1 MPSPTSTHNFLDK
14 RHSITFTL
22 AWSTFFVC
30 LSALLFGYHLAEL
43 NAPGDVLSCT
53 FKKPGPLPSY
63 KDSVWS
69 HLHLRQCI
77 QMPDYGVALV
87 TAMFTI
93 GGLLASI
100 VLGFTSV
107 SSDYGRKQL
116 CTVSAFFYLVGS
128 FVMSFSQSNWQ
139 INLGRFLSGLGAGS
153 SLIMSPILINELAP
167 HNHRGLLGSLMQFAV
182 SLGILLAQVVSYF
195 YSNDQ
200 QWRMIFVVAGCLG
213 SIQFLGLFTVPESP
227 KWLIMKY
234 GDVQHATTILESLR
248 TDHSTVEFEI
258 QHWKHLLTDNAPQEE
273 EEEQTET
280 SLLLSHES
288 QSSFDPP
295 LISTWKFLSDSKY
308 RNQLIAVVLIM
319 TGQQWSGVNTITYY
333 GVQVLNNIFNN
344 PDGNMVLFLSCLIST
359 VNVFVS
365 VGVAP
370 LIDKWGRKPLLMA
383 SVTICGLSAL
393 SLAIGIPTKSDAVVV
408 TAFFSFIVGFG
419 IGLGPIPFLMISE
432 FTSHDLV
439 TIAQSFGTVMN
450 WCSNMSV
457 AMFFPILTKL
467 LGGGMVFSVFAINCL
482 FYGIAFYYTIPETKG
497 FNHSNDVWEN
507 FK

>member
-1 MPSPTSTHNFLDK
+1 MNPATSIHNFLDK

-22 AWSTFFVC
+22 AWSTFFIC
-30 LSALLFGYHLAEL
+30 LSALQFGYHLAEL
-43 NAPGDVLSCT
+43 NAPGEILSCN

-63 KDSVWS
+63 DDTIWS
-69 HLHLRQCI
+69 HLNFRQCI
-77 QMPDYGVALV
+77 KMPDYGVALV
-87 TAMFTI
+87 TTMFTI

-107 SSDYGRKQL
+107 CSTYGRKQL
-116 CTVSAFFYLVGS
+116 CTVAALFYFLGS
-128 FVMSFSQSNWQ
+128 SLMSFSQTNWQ
-139 INLGRFLSGLGAGS
+139 INLGRLLSGVGAGS

-182 SLGILLAQVVSYF
+182 SLGILLAQV
-195 YSNDQ
+195 
-200 QWRMIFVVAGCLG
+200 
-213 SIQFLGLFTVPESP
+213 
-227 KWLIMKY
+227 
-234 GDVQHATTILESLR
+234 
-248 TDHSTVEFEI
+248 FEI
-258 QHWKHLLTDNAPQEE
+258 QHWKHLLTNNLVQQD
-273 EEEQTET
+273 EEQTET
-280 SLLLSHES
+280 SSLLSHES

-295 LISTWKFLSDSKY
+295 SISTWKFLSDLKY

-333 GVQVLNNIFNN
+333 GVQVLNGIFNN

-359 VNVFVS
+359 VNVLVS

-370 LIDKWGRKPLLMA
+370 LIDKWGRKPLLMS
-383 SVTICGLSAL
+383 SVVICGVSAL
-393 SLAIGIPTKSDAVVV
+393 SLAIGIPTKNDAVVV
-408 TAFFSFIVGFG
+408 TAFFSFIIGFG

-432 FTSHDLV
+432 FTGHDVV

-467 LGGGMVFSVFAINCL
+467 LGGGLVFSVFAINCL
-482 FYGIAFYYTIPETKG
+482 LYGIGFYYNIPETKG

>member
-1 MPSPTSTHNFLDK
+1 MNPATSIHNFLDK

-22 AWSTFFVC
+22 AWSTFFIC
-30 LSALLFGYHLAEL
+30 LSALQFGYHLAEL
-43 NAPGDVLSCT
+43 NAPGEILSCN

-63 KDSVWS
+63 DDTIWS
-69 HLHLRQCI
+69 HLNFRQCI
-77 QMPDYGVALV
+77 KMPDYGVALV
-87 TAMFTI
+87 TTMFTI

-107 SSDYGRKQL
+107 CSIYGRKQL
-116 CTVSAFFYLVGS
+116 CTVAALFYFLGS
-128 FVMSFSQSNWQ
+128 SLMSFSQTNWQ
-139 INLGRFLSGLGAGS
+139 INLGRLLSGVGAGS

-195 YSNDQ
+195 YSDDQ
-200 QWRMIFVVAGCLG
+200 QWRIIFIVAGCLG
-213 SIQFLGLFTVPESP
+213 LIQFLGLFTVPESP

-234 GDVQHATTILESLR
+234 SDVQQATLILESLR
-248 TDHSTVEFEI
+248 TDHTTVEFEI
-258 QHWKHLLTDNAPQEE
+258 QHWKHLLTNNLVQQD
-273 EEEQTET
+273 EEQTET
-280 SLLLSHES
+280 SSLLSHES

-295 LISTWKFLSDSKY
+295 SISTWKFLSDLKY

-333 GVQVLNNIFNN
+333 GVQVLNGIFNN

-359 VNVFVS
+359 VNVLVS

-370 LIDKWGRKPLLMA
+370 LIDKWGRKPLLMS
-383 SVTICGLSAL
+383 SVVICGVSAL
-393 SLAIGIPTKSDAVVV
+393 SLAIGIPTKNDAVVV
-408 TAFFSFIVGFG
+408 TAFFSFIIGFG

-432 FTSHDLV
+432 FTGHDVV

-467 LGGGMVFSVFAINCL
+467 LGGGLVFSVFAINCL
-482 FYGIAFYYTIPETKG
+482 LYGIGFYYNIPETKG